1 MDPIIEMLRD
11 ENNAIEQLNARREEL
26 KRKLEEHRGGNISAE
41 ELEKL
46 SAERKDIEKELA
58 LRTKHRDELSAAAE
72 KNKEQ
77 GEGRSIMNDKLLHFK
92 DGMERDD
99 VPATAEYRSAFFKRL
114 QRKSLDDV
122 EKRAMTSAA
131 TSAGA
136 AIPTQTMDM
145 IIGQLAESDSL
156 LGLITITNI
165 PNLTSFPVEN
175 VVNDATWVAEGSDST
190 SSNDTLKAVT
200 LAAYM
205 LIKTIKITAQV
216 ARMSIDAFETWLVN
230 ALVRKL
236 RAACDKAVISGNG
249 SNQPTGLDAQT
260 WNAANSITVANGS
273 TVTYDNLVDLEA
285 LVGEGF
291 INNAVWVCN
300 RKMKA
305 TLLKLKDDQKRL
317 LFDRAIEDGFVGTLL
332 GYPVRLDANVKDGE
346 MYFGDWKSGY
356 VMNFAQPIEVESSTE
371 AGFMSGSVVYRAM
384 ALADGKPTGVAGA
397 LVKLV
402 QATA

>member
-11 ENNAIEQLNARREEL
+11 ENNAIEQLTARREEL
-26 KRKLEEHRGGNISAE
+26 KRKLEEHRSGNISAE
-41 ELEKL
+41 EFEKL

-58 LRTKHRDELSAAAE
+58 LRTKRRDELTAAAD
-72 KNKEQ
+72 KNQ
-77 GEGRSIMNDKLLHFK
+77 GEGRGIMNDNLLHFK
-92 DGMERDD
+92 DGMERAD

-114 QRKSLDDV
+114 QRKPLEDI
-122 EKRAMTSAA
+122 EKRAMTSAS

-145 IIGQLAESDSL
+145 IIGQLRESDSL
-156 LGLITITNI
+156 LGLITLTNI
-165 PNLTSFPVEN
+165 PSLTSFPVEN
-175 VVNDATWVAEGSDST
+175 VVNDAAWVSEGSDST
-190 SSNDTLKAVT
+190 PSSDTLKAVS
-200 LAAYM
+200 LAAYT

-216 ARMSIDAFETWLVN
+216 ARMSIDAFETWLVD

-236 RAACDKAVISGNG
+236 RAACDKAVISGTG
-249 SNQPTGLDAQT
+249 RNQPTGLDSQT
-260 WNAANSITVANGS
+260 WNATNSVTVAKDA

-285 LVGEGF
+285 LVGESF
-291 INNAVWVCN
+291 INNAVWACN

-305 TLLKLKDDQKRL
+305 TLLKLKDDQKRP
-317 LFDRAIEDGFVGTLL
+317 LFERAVEDGFVGTLL

-356 VMNFAQPIEVESSTE
+356 VMNFAQPIEIASSEE
-371 AGFMSGSVVYRAM
+371 AGFMSGSVVYRGM

>member
-11 ENNAIEQLNARREEL
+11 ENNAIEQLTAKREEL
-26 KRKLEEHRGGNISAE
+26 KRRLEEHRSGNISAE
-41 ELEKL
+41 EFEKL

-58 LRTKHRDELSAAAE
+58 LRTKRRDELTAAAE
-72 KNKEQ
+72 KNKNQ
-77 GEGRSIMNDKLLHFK
+77 GEGRGIMNNDILHFK
-92 DGMERDD
+92 DGMERAD

-114 QRKSLDDV
+114 QRKPLEDI
-122 EKRAMTSAA
+122 EKRAMTSAS

-145 IIGQLAESDSL
+145 IIGQLSESDSL
-156 LGLITITNI
+156 LGIITLTNI
-165 PNLTSFPVEN
+165 PALTSFSVEN
-175 VVNDATWVAEGSDST
+175 VVNDAAWVSEGSDST
-190 SSNDTLKAVT
+190 PSSDSLKAVS
-200 LAAYM
+200 LAAYT

-216 ARMSIDAFETWLVN
+216 ARMSIDAFEAWLVN

-236 RAACDKAVISGNG
+236 RAACDKAVISGTG
-249 SNQPTGLDAQT
+249 SNQPTGLDSQT
-260 WNAANSITVANGS
+260 WNATNSVTVAKGA

-285 LVGEGF
+285 LVGESF
-291 INNAVWVCN
+291 IGNAVWVCN

-305 TLLKLKDDQKRL
+305 TLLKLKDDQKRP
-317 LFDRAIEDGFVGTLL
+317 LFERAVEDGFVGTLL

-356 VMNFAQPIEVESSTE
+356 VMNFAQPIEIASSEE
-371 AGFMSGSVVYRAM
+371 AGFMSGSVVYRGM

-402 QATA
+402 QGTV

>member
-11 ENNAIEQLNARREEL
+11 ENNAIEQLTARREEL
-26 KRKLEEHRGGNISAE
+26 KRKLEEHRSGNISAE
-41 ELEKL
+41 EFEKL

-58 LRTKHRDELSAAAE
+58 LRTKRRDELTAAAD
-72 KNKEQ
+72 KNKNQ
-77 GEGRSIMNDKLLHFK
+77 GEGRGIMNDNLLHFK
-92 DGMERDD
+92 DGMESADI
-99 VPATAEYRSAFFKRL
+99 PATAEYRSAFFKRL
-114 QRKSLDDV
+114 QRKPLEDL
-122 EKRAMTSAA
+122 EKRAMTSAS

-145 IIGQLAESDSL
+145 IIGQLRESDSL
-156 LGLITITNI
+156 LGLITLTNV
-165 PNLTSFPVEN
+165 PSLTSFPVEN
-175 VVNDATWVAEGSDST
+175 VVNDASWVSEGSDST
-190 SSNDTLKAVT
+190 SSSDSLKAVS
-200 LAAYM
+200 LAAYT

-236 RAACDKAVISGNG
+236 RAACDKAIISGTG
-249 SNQPTGLDAQT
+249 TNQPTGLDTLT
-260 WNAANSITVANGS
+260 WNATNSVTVAKAA

-285 LVGEGF
+285 LVGESF
-291 INNAVWVCN
+291 INNAVWACN

-305 TLLKLKDDQKRL
+305 TLLKLKDDQKRP
-317 LFDRAIEDGFVGTLL
+317 LFERAVEDGFVGTLL

-356 VMNFAQPIEVESSTE
+356 VMNFAQPIEIASSEE
-371 AGFMSGSVVYRAM
+371 AGFMSGSVVYRGM

-402 QATA
+402 QGTV